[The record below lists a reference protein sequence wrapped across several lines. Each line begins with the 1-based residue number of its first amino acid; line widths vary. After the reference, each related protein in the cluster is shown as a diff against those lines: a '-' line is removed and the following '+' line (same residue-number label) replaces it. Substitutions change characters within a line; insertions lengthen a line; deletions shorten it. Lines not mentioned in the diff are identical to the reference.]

1 MLKLMST
8 SLAQR
13 LESFSG
19 NHNVGPHQRQPV
31 SAEPKLNHDPAASSI
46 TLYLLSILQSLLP
59 AHAAGK
65 DSPRTL
71 ACRKVV
77 MNQGW
82 SKDIIKESFNAIGKM
97 DKKLYSDVRPPIAKL
112 FHNRAI
118 LTGLG
123 HL

>member
-1 MLKLMST
+1 MRA

-19 NHNVGPHQRQPV
+19 NHNVGPRQPQPV
-31 SAEPKLNHDPAASSI
+31 SAEPKPTHDPAASSI

-77 MNQGW
+77 MNHGW
-82 SKDIIKESFNAIGKM
+82 SKDIIKESFSAIGKM
-97 DKKLYSDVRPPIAKL
+97 DKKLYSDVGPPITKL
-112 FHNRAI
+112 FHNSAI

>member
-8 SLAQR
+8 SLAQI
-13 LESFSG
+13 LGSLSG

-31 SAEPKLNHDPAASSI
+31 SEEPRRLAASSI
-46 TLYLLSILQSLLP
+46 TLCLLSILQSLLP
-59 AHAAGK
+59 AHAAAK

-82 SKDIIKESFNAIGKM
+82 SKDIIKESFSAIGKM
-97 DKKLYSDVRPPIAKL
+97 DRKLYPDVGPPNTKL